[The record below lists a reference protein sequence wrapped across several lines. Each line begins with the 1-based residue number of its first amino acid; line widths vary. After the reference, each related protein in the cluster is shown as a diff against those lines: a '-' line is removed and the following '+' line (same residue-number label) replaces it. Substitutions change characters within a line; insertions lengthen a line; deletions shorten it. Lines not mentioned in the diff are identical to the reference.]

1 MRKIIAIIIAYFV
14 TIPKIVMLEIRNFE
28 HHLKQ
33 FSEVEKRAMEQRKI
47 IDLIK
52 TLDIKKED
60 IRMALNGAAE
70 GNYQEVITALIW
82 YINKYTK

>member
-14 TIPKIVMLEIRNFE
+14 TIPKIVMLEVQTFE
-28 HHLKQ
+28 HHLNK
-33 FSEVEKRAMEQRKI
+33 FNNIEKEHVEQRKI

-52 TLDIKKED
+52 TLDVKKED
-60 IRMALNGAAE
+60 VRMALDGVIE
-70 GNYQEVITALIW
+70 GDYEKAITALVM

>member
-14 TIPKIVMLEIRNFE
+14 TIPKMVALEIRNFE

-60 IRMALNGAAE
+60 IRMALDGVIESDYEKA
-70 GNYQEVITALIW
+70 ITALVL